1 MGKKN
6 NTQICDTKA
15 VLRGKSQHY
24 LYEKRKISTHIRTL
38 RSQKKNTLNPKQ
50 TAGKI

>member
-1 MGKKN
+1 MEKN

-24 LYEKRKISTHIRTL
+24 LYEKRKASTHHIRTL
-38 RSQKKNTLNPKQ
+38 RSQKKNTLNPKL
-50 TAGKI
+50 TAGMI